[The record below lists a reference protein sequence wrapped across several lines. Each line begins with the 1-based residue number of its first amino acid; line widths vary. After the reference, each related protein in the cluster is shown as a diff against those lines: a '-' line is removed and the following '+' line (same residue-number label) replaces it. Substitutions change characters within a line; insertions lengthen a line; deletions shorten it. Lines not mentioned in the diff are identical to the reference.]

1 MDMEL
6 ANRLYVFCPDAEEGI
21 EFIIQEIPE
30 AVQKFSGSL
39 REGQFLTSGYK
50 PIKWDEKVNGDIS
63 GKKTIGYS
71 HDERVRMYDD
81 GYKASTIIVDKFT
94 FASLL
99 MQIKNPTTHS
109 YNGYKLFELPRQN
122 KNNNNIN
129 KVDLKKYSNN
139 KK

>member
-50 PIKWDEKVNGDIS
+50 PIKWDEKVITNVS
-63 GKKTIGYS
+63 SLFKTFSHCNAHSMIG
-71 HDERVRMYDD
+71 
-81 GYKASTIIVDKFT
+81 
-94 FASLL
+94 LL
-99 MQIKNPTTHS
+99 KW
-109 YNGYKLFELPRQN
+109 K
-122 KNNNNIN
+122 
-129 KVDLKKYSNN
+129 
-139 KK
+139 